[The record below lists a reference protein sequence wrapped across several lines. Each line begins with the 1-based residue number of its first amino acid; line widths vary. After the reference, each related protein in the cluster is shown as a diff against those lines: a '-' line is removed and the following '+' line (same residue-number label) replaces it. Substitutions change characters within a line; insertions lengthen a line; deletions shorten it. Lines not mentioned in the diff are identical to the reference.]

1 MNRLK
6 LSVFVSGFGLG
17 LALAWLVEALVTGPG
32 VVSTYL
38 APLAI
43 ASPIVAFFVRRG
55 GKREEDSP
63 DRRTRD

>member
-17 LALAWLVEALVTGPG
+17 VAIAWLLEALVTGPG

-43 ASPIVAFFVRRG
+43 GSPIVAYFLRRG
-55 GKREEDSP
+55 SRANGD
-63 DRRTRD
+63 TRDGGSR

>member
-6 LSVFVSGFGLG
+6 ISVFVSGFGLG

-43 ASPIVAFFVRRG
+43 ASPIVAYFLRRG
-55 GKREEDSP
+55 SRASGD
-63 DRRTRD
+63 TRDERSR